1 MIVIIYD
8 IVFAYIED
16 AKQSYAAGDHEG
28 FKNALRKAQRAVDEL
43 IHALNFQYEVS
54 KNLYS
59 LYVFSKE
66 TMAKAIVKNSTDEL
80 EDVLAVLK
88 DLYEAFM
95 EASKQDHSLPLMQNT
110 QQVYAGMTYGKND
123 LTETFQ
129 MPETSRGFFA

>member
-1 MIVIIYD
+1 MKQETIKDFTRRISQCNKGSMIVIIYD

-16 AKQSYAAGDHEG
+16 AKQSYVAGDHEG

-66 TMAKAIVKNSTDEL
+66 TMAKAIVKNSTDEMCIRDSSITVSAIYRNL
-80 EDVLAVLK
+80 IGRQL
-88 DLYEAFM
+88 
-95 EASKQDHSLPLMQNT
+95 
-110 QQVYAGMTYGKND
+110 
-123 LTETFQ
+123 
-129 MPETSRGFFA
+129 